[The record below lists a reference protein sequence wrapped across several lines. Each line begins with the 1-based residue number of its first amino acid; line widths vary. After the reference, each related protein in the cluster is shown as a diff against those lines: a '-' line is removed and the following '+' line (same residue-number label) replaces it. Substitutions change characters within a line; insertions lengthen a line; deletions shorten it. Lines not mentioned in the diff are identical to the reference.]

1 MPVCISERIHTHT
14 HIIYNIVF
22 NVSFDPGG
30 GSSLFHVVLCS
41 CAVAAPV
48 AAPITAAPAAAA
60 QDLREV
66 VHDGGLFKVHQVELP
81 DE

>member
-1 MPVCISERIHTHT
+1 MLVWVQEE
-14 HIIYNIVF
+14 
-22 NVSFDPGG
+22 

-48 AAPITAAPAAAA
+48 AAPVTAAPAAAA
-60 QDLREV
+60 EDLCEV
-66 VHDGGLFKVHQVELP
+66 IHDGGLFRVHEVELP

>member
-1 MPVCISERIHTHT
+1 MLVWVQEE
-14 HIIYNIVF
+14 
-22 NVSFDPGG
+22 

-48 AAPITAAPAAAA
+48 AAPVTAAPAAAA
-60 QDLREV
+60 EDLCEII
-66 VHDGGLFKVHQVELP
+66 HDGGLFRVHEVELP

>member
-1 MPVCISERIHTHT
+1 MLVWVQEE
-14 HIIYNIVF
+14 
-22 NVSFDPGG
+22 

-48 AAPITAAPAAAA
+48 ATPITAAPAAAA
-60 QDLREV
+60 EDLCEV
-66 VHDGGLFKVHQVELP
+66 IHDGGLFRVHEVELP

>member
-1 MPVCISERIHTHT
+1 MLVWVQEE
-14 HIIYNIVF
+14 
-22 NVSFDPGG
+22 

-48 AAPITAAPAAAA
+48 AAPVTAAPAAAA
-60 QDLREV
+60 AAEDLCEV
-66 VHDGGLFKVHQVELP
+66 VHDGGLFRVHEVELP

>member
-1 MPVCISERIHTHT
+1 MLVWVQEE
-14 HIIYNIVF
+14 
-22 NVSFDPGG
+22 

-60 QDLREV
+60 EDLCEV
-66 VHDGGLFKVHQVELP
+66 IHDGGLFRVHEVELP